1 MAEVRTF
8 LVGEDR
14 APLTLLFSAAS
25 RYCRKLSDE
34 LTPCLPSWRPAVKK
48 TQPRTRQQ
56 SDRSVPEAS
65 AVVDEPGNGALR
77 EAQRLLHELQVHQI
91 ELEQQNQE
99 LLQLRDEVE
108 AGLARYMDLYD
119 FAPVGYLTLRPNGEI
134 LQLNLAAASLLGTQR
149 AQAIGARFGAFIR
162 PADRRMF
169 AEFLP
174 RAFGSSA
181 QQTCV
186 VTLDGAQGATV
197 QLQTSSSESAE
208 TCRVAMLDISQ
219 RIRDEAEREHLAA
232 QLRES
237 QKMEAL
243 GTLAGGIAHDFNNIL
258 GIIIGNTALGRESLG
273 YTHPARDC
281 FSEIG
286 KAATRA
292 KRLVEQIL
300 AFSRKRPTLFVPLA
314 LQPIVTEVARL
325 MRATLPANIA
335 LDVTAP
341 EHPVHVH
348 ADSVQLQQVLL
359 NLLTNAFEAMPVN
372 GGRIVLSIGE
382 QDVTARAVF
391 GSEVL
396 EPGRYARIAI
406 EDSGHGMTKEIVDRI
421 FEPFFTTKPVEK
433 GTGLGLSVAHGIIK
447 NHRGA
452 ISVTSRVGEGTR
464 FEIRLPILE
473 MPEPLEQSP
482 TPSREPASI
491 VDARILYVDDDE
503 SMIFMVKRFLE
514 RRGYRVTSFERS
526 DDAIAAVRAN
536 PRSFDLVVTDYNMP
550 GPSGL
555 DVARELAAIRADLPI
570 VITSGYV
577 TEELQAAAQR
587 LGVRHVLYKPNTT
600 DELCEQIHRILSTTD
615 LRQSSGQEGAAK
627 S

>member
-1 MAEVRTF
+1 M
-8 LVGEDR
+8 
-14 APLTLLFSAAS
+14 
-25 RYCRKLSDE
+25 
-34 LTPCLPSWRPAVKK
+34 VKR
-48 TQPRTRQQ
+48 TQPRNRRP
-56 SDRSVPEAS
+56 SDRSIPEAS
-65 AVVDEPGNGALR
+65 TAVEEQGNGELR
-77 EAQRLLHELQVHQI
+77 EAQRLLHELQVHQA
-91 ELEQQNQE
+91 ELEQQNHE
-99 LLQLRDEVE
+99 LLELRDEVE

-134 LQLNLAAASLLGTQR
+134 LQLNLAAASLLGLPR
-149 AQAIGARFGAFIR
+149 EQAIGARFGAFVR
-162 PADRRMF
+162 QADRRMF

-174 RAFGSSA
+174 RAFDSST

-197 QLQTSSSESAE
+197 QLQTSSAQSEE

-286 KAATRA
+286 KAAARA

-300 AFSRKRPTLFVPLA
+300 AFSRKRPTLFAPQSV
-314 LQPIVTEVARL
+314 QPIVTEVVRL
-325 MRATLPANIA
+325 MRATLPANIVLEVA
-335 LDVTAP
+335 AP
-341 EHPVHVH
+341 DHPIQVH
-348 ADSVQLQQVLL
+348 ADSVQLQQALL
-359 NLLTNAFEAMPVN
+359 NLVTNAFEAMPAS
-372 GGRIVLSIGE
+372 GGCIVLSIDE
-382 QDVTARAVF
+382 QNVAAREVF

-396 EPGRYARIAI
+396 EPGHYARIAI
-406 EDSGHGMTKEIVDRI
+406 EDSGHGMAKEIVDRI

-464 FEIRLPILE
+464 FEIRLPIRE
-473 MPEPLEQSP
+473 MPEPLELSS
-482 TPSREPASI
+482 TPSGEPASI
-491 VDARILYVDDDE
+491 VGARILYVDDDE

-514 RRGYRVTSFERS
+514 RRGYRVTGFERP
-526 DDAIAAVRAN
+526 DDAIAAVRAD

-550 GPSGL
+550 SASGL

-577 TEELQAAAQR
+577 TEELQTSAQR

-600 DELCEQIHRILSTTD
+600 DELCEQIHRILSPID